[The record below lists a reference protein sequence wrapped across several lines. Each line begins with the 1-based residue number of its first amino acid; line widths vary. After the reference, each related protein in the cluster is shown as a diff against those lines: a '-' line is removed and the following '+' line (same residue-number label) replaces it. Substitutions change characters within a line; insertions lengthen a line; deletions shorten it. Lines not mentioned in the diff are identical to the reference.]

1 VTSSSGALIGSIADL
16 LDGFAT
22 ALEPRYLLYCAIGV
36 LLGTAVG
43 VLPGI
48 GPALTIALLL
58 PVTYDVDATGA
69 FIMFA
74 GIYYG
79 GMYGGSTTSILLNTP
94 GEAASVITSLEGFK
108 MARRG
113 RGGPA
118 LATAALGSFVAG
130 TIATLLITFVGPAA
144 SEVVKLFQPADYFA
158 LMVLAFTSV
167 GALVG
172 RSALRGLISVAL
184 GLFAGVVGFDEINGQ
199 ARYVFGQPELLGG
212 IGVVLL
218 AVALFAVGETLYV
231 AAHHNTGA
239 DDIIAVRGRVWLS
252 RDDLRRSWKPWLRG
266 TAIGFPMGMLPAGG
280 AEVPTFLSYGV
291 ERRLSRKPEEF
302 GHGAIEGVAG
312 PEAANNAA
320 FGGVLI
326 PMLTLGLP
334 TSATAAIM
342 LTAFQQYGIQP
353 GPSLFTEESALLWA
367 LIASMYIG
375 NVMLVVLNLPLV
387 RLWVKLL
394 EIPKPLLY
402 ASILTF
408 ACLGVFSS
416 TRSTYHLYLMIG
428 LGVLGYVMRVFDIPV
443 APMIVGLI
451 LGPVMEAQLSRALS
465 ISQGDPSVFVTRPAA
480 IILFSL
486 AALAIAAPHLPR
498 FVRLVR
504 GEAPGARLV
513 LGEAD
518 AD

>member
-1 VTSSSGALIGSIADL
+1 VIAVVSELI
-16 LDGFAT
+16 DGFGT
-22 ALEPRYLLYCAIGV
+22 ALEPKYLLYCALGV

-58 PVTYDVDATGA
+58 PVTASVEPTGA

-94 GEAASVITSLEGFK
+94 GEAASVVTSLEGFQ
-108 MARRG
+108 MAKRG

-130 TIATLLITFVGPAA
+130 TIATVLLTFVGPGA
-144 SEVVKLFQPADYFA
+144 SGVVKLFQPADYFA

-172 RSALRGLISVAL
+172 RSALRGLISLAL
-184 GLFAGVVGFDEINGQ
+184 GLFVGLIGLDEVNGKS
-199 ARYVFGQPELLGG
+199 RYVFGQLHLQGG

-218 AVALFAVGETLYV
+218 AVGLFAVGETLYV
-231 AAHHNTGA
+231 AAHHAT
-239 DDIIAVRGRVWLS
+239 DTDEIVPVRGKLWLS
-252 RDDLRRSWKPWLRG
+252 RSDFQRSWKPWLRG
-266 TAIGFPMGMLPAGG
+266 TALGFPMGMLPAGG
-280 AEVPTFLSYGV
+280 AEVPTFLSYGI
-291 ERRLSRKPEEF
+291 EKKLSKHKEEF

-320 FGGVLI
+320 FGGVLV
-326 PMLTLGLP
+326 PLLTLGLP

-342 LTAFQQYGIQP
+342 LTALQQYRIQP
-353 GPSLFTEESALLWA
+353 GPDVFTKQAPLLYA

-375 NVMLVVLNLPLV
+375 NVLLVVLNLPLV

-394 EIPKPLLY
+394 EVPKPLLY
-402 ASILTF
+402 SAILVFAS
-408 ACLGVFSS
+408 LGVFSAA
-416 TRSTYHLYLMIG
+416 RSTYDLYLMVGI
-428 LGVLGYVMRVFDIPV
+428 GVLGYVMRAVDIPV

-451 LGPVMEAQLSRALS
+451 LGPTMEAQLSRALS
-465 ISQGDPSVFVTRPAA
+465 ISRGDPSVLVTRPASVV
-480 IILFSL
+480 ILSL
-486 AALAIAAPHLPR
+486 AVLAIAAPHVP
-498 FVRLVR
+498 RLVR
-504 GEAPGARLV
+504 VLRGQAAGERLV